1 MSWEV
6 SDMDCSQFEEFVH
19 DLDRPGTEGFAV
31 RETALAHAE
40 SCSRCG
46 QLLTQAESLDLALR
60 TLGAEHTDR
69 QAPPRV
75 ETRLVE
81 EFLRHKAEVSRRG
94 VRWQI
99 AALATAAAMLLALGF
114 SLRRYLAP
122 APSPTVAPPNASL
135 SSGGSANV
143 AGPSAVDSSQNSADQ
158 QTTVAENQTP
168 DPESETA
175 FVPLPYADG
184 SVSSDGGAI
193 VRVVLSRQ
201 ALASLGVPVTD
212 MGATDRIP
220 ADIVVS
226 EDGAPQAIRLVSQAQ
241 LDD

>member
-1 MSWEV
+1 
-6 SDMDCSQFEEFVH
+6 MDCSQFGEFVH
-19 DLDRPGTEGFAV
+19 DLDRPGAEGFAL
-31 RETALAHAE
+31 REGALAHAK

-46 QLLTQAESLDLALR
+46 QLLTQVESLDFALR
-60 TLGAEHTDR
+60 TLGTEHTEQ
-69 QAPPRV
+69 QAPPRL
-75 ETRLVE
+75 ETQLRG
-81 EFLRHKAEVSRRG
+81 EFLRHKAAASRSG
-94 VRWQI
+94 VRWQV
-99 AALATAAAMLLALGF
+99 AALGTAAAMLLALGV

-122 APSPTVAPPNASL
+122 APSPAAAPRNASL
-135 SSGGSANV
+135 SSGGSASS
-143 AGPSAVDSSQNSADQ
+143 AGPSVVDSSQSSADQ
-158 QTTVAENQTP
+158 QTTAAENQTP
-168 DPESETA
+168 EAESATA